1 MGISTMRP
9 HLLLLTAVVLSACA
23 KTEQAA
29 DTTTPAA
36 AAPAPAP
43 AAPAIA
49 LADVAGTWEGK
60 IMPVDRD
67 TTVATSTLV
76 ATATNDGWSMTLS
89 NGAKVPLTVTA
100 VAGDSIVLTSAGF
113 KSAVRKGQDVKSTHA
128 IYRLRDGKLIG
139 TTHATYANGDTAT
152 FRTESTKK

>member
-1 MGISTMRP
+1 MRP
-9 HLLLLTAVVLSACA
+9 HLLLISAVVLSACA

-36 AAPAPAP
+36 AAPTPATP
-43 AAPAIA
+43 TIA
-49 LADVAGTWEGK
+49 LADVAGTWEGN
-60 IMPVDRD
+60 IMPVGKD

-89 NGAKVPLTVTA
+89 NGEKVPLTV
-100 VAGDSIVLTSAGF
+100 VSVGGDSIVTTSNGF
-113 KSAVRKGQDVKSTHA
+113 KSAVRKGQDVKSTHS
-128 IYRLRDGKLIG
+128 IYRLQNGKLMGI
-139 TTHATYANGDTAT
+139 THATYANGDTAT